1 MLGGKMKQQVVRL
14 LGAEEYEIIADLLNG
29 QIEQMEQTL
38 ELSGIDHDK
47 QDKFDPKVLEKAMD
61 NGEMSQVVEAVAND
75 FNNRMKSLQ
84 VKVLREHDVEDEEI
98 KEKFL

>member
-14 LGAEEYEIIADLLNG
+14 LGEEEYEIIADLLNG

-47 QDKFDPKVLEKAMD
+47 QDKFDPEVLEKAMD

-84 VKVLREHDVEDEEI
+84 VKILKEHEVADEEI